1 MYAGDV
7 LSGWLVTRKMRLCTV
22 YTISSIHTNY
32 RFSLAFFDASQ
43 TLYMC
48 PAKQQS
54 MSLINEY
61 PLLYIDVFTS
71 SEESLQYSL
80 MIEPVED
87 FVLE

>member
-1 MYAGDV
+1 
-7 LSGWLVTRKMRLCTV
+7 
-22 YTISSIHTNY
+22 
-32 RFSLAFFDASQ
+32 
-43 TLYMC
+43 
-48 PAKQQS
+48 

-61 PLLYIDVFTS
+61 LLLYIDVFTS